1 MTFDIDDARIQR
13 ELASALFETN
23 SEAYGTSALQ
33 LAVKRV
39 MRTAGEDLD
48 KLLAAIIA
56 ELIADP
62 AFRATLQTAL
72 AEEIQ
77 VSARAKVG
85 STVKALPRG
94 ELGPLLK
101 GLAGGLTL

>member
-1 MTFDIDDARIQR
+1 VTIEIDDARIQR
-13 ELASALFETN
+13 ELASALYETN
-23 SEAYGTSALQ
+23 REAYGVSALQ

-48 KLLAAIIA
+48 KLLGALIA

-62 AFRATLQTAL
+62 AFCAALRTAL

-77 VSARAKVG
+77 VSARAKIG
-85 STVKALPRG
+85 STVKALPRA

-101 GLAGGLTL
+101 GLAL